1 MGRVD
6 GKRCLVTGGARGLG
20 LAAARAL
27 LDEGAKVLLTDLDG
41 DAGEAAVAGLD
52 AADRAAFLLHDAT
65 SAEQWAAAVDHIE
78 SLWGGLDV
86 LVNNAGIAILG
97 DVEKLSFAQWRKTL
111 DVNLDAVF
119 TGTQLAIERMRH
131 RGGAIVNIASI
142 EGMLGDA
149 LIPAYNASKAGVRLF
164 TRSAAIHC
172 ARQGYA
178 IRVNTV
184 CPGFAETEMVSG
196 ALGTLPQDEAA
207 AFAER
212 TLARIPMGRFARP
225 EEIASAV
232 LFLAS
237 DEASYVTG
245 ADLVVDGGMTA

>member
-1 MGRVD
+1 MI
-6 GKRCLVTGGARGLG
+6 
-20 LAAARAL
+20 
-27 LDEGAKVLLTDLDG
+27 TDIDSE
-41 DAGEAAVAGLD
+41 AGEAALSGFSEPA
-52 AADRAAFLLHDAT
+52 RTAFRPHDVTDAT
-65 SAEQWAAAVDHIE
+65 QWSDAVDHME
-78 SLWGGLDV
+78 ALWGGLDV
-86 LVNNAGIAILG
+86 LVNNAGVAVLG
-97 DVEKLSFAQWRKTL
+97 DIETLSFAQWRKTL

-131 RGGAIVNIASI
+131 RGGSIVNIASI
-142 EGMLGDA
+142 EGLIGDP
-149 LIPAYNASKAGVRLF
+149 LLPAYNTSKGGVRLL

-178 IRVNTV
+178 IRINSV
-184 CPGFAETEMVSG
+184 CPGFADTELVSG
-196 ALGTLPQDEAA
+196 ALATLPSDEAA

-225 EEIASAV
+225 DEIAAAV

-245 ADLVVDGGMTA
+245 ADLVVDGGLTA